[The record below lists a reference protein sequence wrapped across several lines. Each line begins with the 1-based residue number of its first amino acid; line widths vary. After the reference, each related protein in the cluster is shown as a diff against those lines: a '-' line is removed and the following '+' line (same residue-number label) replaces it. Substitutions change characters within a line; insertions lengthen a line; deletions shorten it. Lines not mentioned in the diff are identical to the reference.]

1 MSQEVGAS
9 AEAEPELD
17 QDVQELS
24 PAEQR
29 RRRRLRRSLWT
40 WLIVVVLLISA
51 GGTALNW
58 FMVDRDPEEPVEDWL
73 DAMVDGR
80 SRQALA
86 LFGDSRGGTGAE
98 SMPNAAYRQAEGRIS
113 SWEIV
118 DVQRDGDRAQVTAS
132 VRWPDG
138 QVPEGAEHGEEHTW
152 SVHQVRRTG
161 PLNDSWEMDGVDAS
175 TLTVAA
181 PGIRALSIN
190 GERIGLDSEDRT
202 VADGAG
208 GKWQWEAL
216 PGRFAV
222 DLPEGDDYVL
232 AEPIDPAEVLLGD
245 PQPQEVVVELEPSPQ
260 LWAEVDQEIVRSVES
275 CMDSTSVSP
284 DACPASRRWAE
295 GGVPRADAADNAEIE
310 VPESGLKAP
319 KAGAEISEV
328 EWELVSRPPLWM
340 VAEEDSDSQLDWVA
354 DETAQAEARL
364 SYLEDGKRVEEIV
377 SFPVHVDVTS
387 DGRDAEIDVALR

>member
-1 MSQEVGAS
+1 MSPEVGAS

-17 QDVQELS
+17 EDSQQLE
-24 PAEQR
+24 PAEQQ

-40 WLIVVVLLISA
+40 WLIVVVVLISA

-98 SMPNAAYRQAEGRIS
+98 SMPNAAYRQAEGRID

-118 DVQRDGDRAQVTAS
+118 DVQRDGDRARVTAS
-132 VRWPDG
+132 VHWPDG
-138 QVPEGAEHGEEHTW
+138 QVPEGAEQGEEYTW

-161 PLNDSWEMDGVDAS
+161 PLNDSWELDGVDAS
-175 TLTVAA
+175 TLTVGA
-181 PGIRALSIN
+181 PGIRDISIN
-190 GERIGLDSEDRT
+190 GERIGLDPEDRT
-202 VADGAG
+202 VADGG
-208 GKWQWEAL
+208 GGQWQWEAL

-222 DLPEGDDYVL
+222 DLPRGDDYVL

-245 PQPQEVVVELEPSPQ
+245 PQPQEVSVQLEPSPQ
-260 LWAEVDQEIVRSVES
+260 LWSEVDQEIARSLEV
-275 CMDSTSVSP
+275 CMGSSSVSP
-284 DACPASRRWAE
+284 EGCPVSGRWAE

-310 VPESGLKAP
+310 VPEAGLKAP
-319 KAGAEISEV
+319 GSGAEITEV
-328 EWELVSRPPLWM
+328 EWELISRPPLWLIPD
-340 VAEEDSDSQLDWVA
+340 EGSDSQLDWVA
-354 DETAQAEARL
+354 DEQVDAQARL
-364 SYLEDGKRVEEIV
+364 SYLEDDKRVEEIV
-377 SFPVHVDVTS
+377 TFPVHVDVTS
-387 DGRDAEIDVALR
+387 DGRDAQTEIALR